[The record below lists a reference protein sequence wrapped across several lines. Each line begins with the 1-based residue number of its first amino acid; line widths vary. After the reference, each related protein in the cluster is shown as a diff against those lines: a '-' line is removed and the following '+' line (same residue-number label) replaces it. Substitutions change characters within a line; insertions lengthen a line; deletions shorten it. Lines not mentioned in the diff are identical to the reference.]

1 MNKHE
6 QTCCICSWEEEE
18 TIQMW
23 MASVAQQI
31 HKPDKI
37 LVNLIEICEGYHD
50 ENLQQ
55 LRSVVQW

>member
-1 MNKHE
+1 MNKHVAFVHE
-6 QTCCICSWEEEE
+6 KKKKPFKCEILGF
-18 TIQMW
+18 
-23 MASVAQQI
+23 SVTLQI

-55 LRSVVQW
+55 LRSVAQW